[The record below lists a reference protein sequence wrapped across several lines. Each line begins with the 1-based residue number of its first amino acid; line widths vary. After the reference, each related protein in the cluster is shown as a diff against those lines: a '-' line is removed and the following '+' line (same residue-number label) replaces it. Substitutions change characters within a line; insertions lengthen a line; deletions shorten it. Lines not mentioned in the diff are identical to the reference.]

1 VLSGQPV
8 LHDETLYVLTRGGT
22 VFALDPADGSEGWR
36 HQLDGTSEAGGATLV
51 ANTETLVV
59 PLESHSQER
68 GLRRALVGLA
78 TVDGHARWRTGG
90 IQTAPVSDESTVY
103 GAEFGDV
110 GGSSTVFALSA
121 ADGSERWRFTKP
133 GRPKTWSSLSAV
145 HGTVFA
151 SFTERTGGGD
161 VKDDDSTLYAVDADG
176 TEQWRFT
183 RSCEGFSRVVVSG
196 GTAYAASRY
205 GDSTLYALASET

>member
-1 VLSGQPV
+1 M
-8 LHDETLYVLTRGGT
+8 ETPRLATERT
-22 VFALDPADGSEGWR
+22 HSD
-36 HQLDGTSEAGGATLV
+36 SEAGGATLV
-51 ANTETLVV
+51 AETETLVV
-59 PLESHSQER
+59 PLESHSQDR

-78 TVDGHARWRTGG
+78 TVDGHERWRTDG
-90 IQTAPVSDESTVY
+90 IQTAPVNDESTVY
-103 GAEFGDV
+103 GAEIGNM

-121 ADGSERWRFTKP
+121 IDGNERCRFTKP

-196 GTAYAASRY
+196 GTAYVASRY